1 MSDEEFAARLEIRL
15 RKLFRIDLYASE
27 KIFEI
32 VADLR
37 GMEREIESNEQ
48 LFKKQLLKNHE

>member
-15 RKLFRIDLYASE
+15 RKYFRIDMYVSE

-37 GMEREIESNEQ
+37 GMEREINSRELELEEQ
-48 LFKKQLLKNHE
+48 TQK